1 MRSCVL
7 FLAFLLGGCAHFQ
20 GVALP
25 YADGECPHG
34 FSIKGNDSRHALIY
48 HTYQS
53 KYYGKV
59 RAEMCFASGDAARRW
74 GYRPP
79 NLPPA
84 PYRGIPPRR

>member
-1 MRSCVL
+1 
-7 FLAFLLGGCAHFQ
+7 LAFLLGGCAHFQ

-53 KYYGKV
+53 EYYGKV
-59 RAEMCFASGDAARRW
+59 RAEMCFASTVDAQRW
-74 GYRPP
+74 GYRVPVRSTR
-79 NLPPA
+79 
-84 PYRGIPPRR
+84 PYHGISPRR